1 MATLGR
7 IMNTV
12 QLQKILI
19 ANRGEIACRIM
30 RTAKQMGLTTVAVY
44 SDADKN
50 AQHVKMADE
59 AYHIGAAPS
68 KDSYLVAD
76 KILQVAKAS
85 GADCIHPGYGF
96 LSENS
101 EFAKACEAHNI
112 AFIGPPATSIEAMG
126 SKTRAKEIM
135 AAANVPLVPGYYGD
149 KQDPAFLQSE
159 AEKIGYPVL
168 IKAAFGGGGKGM
180 RVVEKP
186 KDFIT
191 ALEGAQREAIAG
203 FGNDL
208 VLLERYVN
216 QPRHVEV
223 QVFADNYGNCVYLGD
238 RDCSLQRR
246 HQKVIEEAPAPGLS
260 DALRK
265 EMGEA
270 AVRCALAINYRG
282 AGTVEFL
289 LCGNEFFFME
299 MNTRLQV
306 EHPVTEMVT
315 GVDLVNWQINIAG
328 GQTLPLK
335 QSEIQLQGHSFE
347 ARIYA
352 EDPANDFIPCSG
364 TIEALHV
371 PANSEYVRI
380 DTGIAQGDE
389 ISPYYDPMIA
399 KLIVHDDNRDQA
411 LSRLQQ
417 ALTQFHLAGFSTNI
431 SFLYNLAIHPRFKQG
446 APSTHFIAEQGEALV
461 TIDPSLLQTSR
472 LIAGFAYLASLGSNT
487 RSANPWQQLHGFSL
501 NAPQQV
507 KIPFSDTPLNA
518 IKTAQGYSMTIND
531 NTFEVQGELTNG
543 YCNVSI
549 NGAKHTAHVSHVD
562 NAITVMNQAL
572 QTKFECVDKH
582 FISSHEN
589 EALPL
594 AAPLNGTV
602 VKHLLEVGSTITKGD
617 AVVIIEAMKME
628 YTLNAPHDGVLKSY
642 CFAEGELV
650 SHGALLAI
658 VEDTTAEEPA

>member
-1 MATLGR
+1 
-7 IMNTV
+7 MNTHT
-12 QLQKILI
+12 LKKILI
-19 ANRGEIACRIM
+19 ANRGEIACRVM
-30 RTAKQMGLTTVAVY
+30 RSAKQMGLTTVAVY
-44 SDADKN
+44 SDADKH

-59 AYHIGAAPS
+59 AYHIGPAPS

-76 KILQVAKAS
+76 KILQVAKNA

-101 EFAKACEAHNI
+101 EFAKACEANNI
-112 AFIGPPATSIEAMG
+112 AFIGPLASSIEAMG

-149 KQDPAFLQSE
+149 NQDPAFLQSE

-168 IKAAFGGGGKGM
+168 IKAAFGGGGRGM
-180 RVVEKP
+180 RVVEQAN
-186 KDFIT
+186 DFIT

-223 QVFADNYGNCVYLGD
+223 QVFADNHGNCVYLGD
-238 RDCSLQRR
+238 RDCSMQRR

-260 DALRK
+260 DELRK

-289 LCGNEFFFME
+289 LCGDEFFFME

-315 GVDLVNWQINIAG
+315 GVDLVNWQINIAA
-328 GQTLPLK
+328 GQTLPLT
-335 QSEIQLQGHSFE
+335 QSDIQLQGHSFE

-352 EDPANDFIPCSG
+352 EDPSNDFIPCSG
-364 TIEALHV
+364 TIESLNT
-371 PANSEYVRI
+371 PLNSEFVRI

-389 ISPYYDPMIA
+389 ISPFYDPMIA
-399 KLIVHDDNRDQA
+399 KLIVHDDNREQA
-411 LSRLQQ
+411 LSRLRH
-417 ALTQFHLAGFSTNI
+417 ALEQFHLAGFSTNI
-431 SFLYNLAIHPRFKQG
+431 GFLHNLASHPTFAQG
-446 APSTHFIAEQGEALV
+446 APSTHFIAEQGDALV
-461 TIDPSLLQTSR
+461 SIDSIALEKAHVIAAFTYLESL
-472 LIAGFAYLASLGSNT
+472 
-487 RSANPWQQLHGFSL
+487 SAKNAAVQSSSPWQQLSGFTL
-501 NAPQQV
+501 NAPQKVDVPFTDLPINAV
-507 KIPFSDTPLNA
+507 KT
-518 IKTAQGYSMTIND
+518 KTGYVINH
-531 NTFEVQGELTNG
+531 NEKPFEVTGEIIQ
-543 YCNVSI
+543 NVCSVFI
-549 NGAKHTAHVSHVD
+549 NGEKFTAHVSHVD
-562 NAITVMNQAL
+562 NSISVMFAAL
-572 QTKFECVDKH
+572 QIKLALNTKH
-582 FISSHEN
+582 YISSHESD
-589 EALPL
+589 ALPL

-602 VKHLLEVGSTITKGD
+602 VKHLADVGSTITKGD

-628 YTLNAPHDGVLKSY
+628 YTLSAPHDGILQSY

-650 SHGALLAI
+650 THGALLAI
-658 VEDTTAEEPA
+658 VEDTTAQEAS

>member
-1 MATLGR
+1 MST
-7 IMNTV
+7 
-12 QLQKILI
+12 QSLQKILI
-19 ANRGEIACRIM
+19 ANRGEIACRVM

-44 SDADKN
+44 SDADKY
-50 AQHVKMADE
+50 AQHVKLADE

-76 KILQVAKAS
+76 KILKVALDANV
-85 GADCIHPGYGF
+85 DCIHPGYGF

-101 EFAKACEAHNI
+101 EFAKACEQNSI
-112 AFIGPPATSIEAMG
+112 AFIGPPASSIEAMG

-149 KQDPAFLQSE
+149 NQAPDFLQAE
-159 AEKIGYPVL
+159 ADKIGYPVL

-180 RVVEKP
+180 RIVEHA
-186 KDFIT
+186 KDFLT
-191 ALEGAQREAIAG
+191 ALQGAQREAIAG

-216 QPRHVEV
+216 KPRHVEV
-223 QVFADNYGNCVYLGD
+223 QVFADNHGNCVYLGD

-260 DALRK
+260 DELRK

-289 LCGNEFFFME
+289 LCGDEFFFME

-315 GVDLVNWQINIAG
+315 GVDLVNWQINVAAG
-328 GQTLPLK
+328 NPLPLE
-335 QSEIQLQGHSFE
+335 QADIVLQGHSFE

-352 EDPANDFIPCSG
+352 EDPSNDFIPCSG
-364 TIEALHV
+364 LLDGLYI
-371 PANSEYVRI
+371 PAESEFVRI
-380 DTGIAQGDE
+380 DTGIIQGDE
-389 ISPYYDPMIA
+389 ISPFYDPMIA
-399 KLIVHDDNRDQA
+399 KLIVHDDTRTAA
-411 LSRLQQ
+411 LSRLSN
-417 ALTQFHLAGFSTNI
+417 ALEQFHLSGFSCNV
-431 SFLYNLAIHPRFKQG
+431 SFLHNLANHQTFKQG
-446 APSTHFIAEQGEALV
+446 APDTHFIEEQGDALITNDAKLNTV
-461 TIDPSLLQTSR
+461 SKI
-472 LIAGFAYLASLGSNT
+472 IAAFCYLADLNSNGS
-487 RSANPWQQLHGFSL
+487 SPWDQLSGFML
-501 NAPQQV
+501 NRDPV
-507 KIPFSDTPLNA
+507 ITIPFSDSTITATKFNDGFA
-518 IKTAQGYSMTIND
+518 IHLDSVDYTTTGSIENNLCQV
-531 NTFEVQGELTNG
+531 F
-543 YCNVSI
+543 I
-549 NGAKHTAHVSHVD
+549 NGDKHSCHVVKTE
-562 NAITVMNQAL
+562 NTITVMYKAL
-572 QTKFECVDKH
+572 QTTFELIDKH
-582 FISSHEN
+582 YISEHES

-602 VKHLLEVGSTITKGD
+602 VKHLIEVGKEIQKGD

-628 YTLNAPHDGVLKSY
+628 YTLNAPHDGVLQSY

-658 VEDTTAEEPA
+658 VTDETTADE

>member
-1 MATLGR
+1 
-7 IMNTV
+7 MNTHT
-12 QLQKILI
+12 LKKILI
-19 ANRGEIACRIM
+19 ANRGEIACRVM
-30 RTAKQMGLTTVAVY
+30 RSAKQMGLTTVAVY
-44 SDADKN
+44 SDADKH

-59 AYHIGAAPS
+59 AYHIGPAPS

-76 KILQVAKAS
+76 KILQVAKNA

-101 EFAKACEAHNI
+101 EFAKACEANNI
-112 AFIGPPATSIEAMG
+112 AFIGPLASSIEAMG

-149 KQDPAFLQSE
+149 NQDPAFLQSE

-180 RVVEKP
+180 RVVEQAN
-186 KDFIT
+186 DFIN

-208 VLLERYVN
+208 VLLERYVD

-223 QVFADNYGNCVYLGD
+223 QVFADNHGNCVYLGD

-260 DALRK
+260 DELRK

-289 LCGNEFFFME
+289 LCGDEFFFME

-315 GVDLVNWQINIAG
+315 GVDLVSWQINIAA
-328 GQTLPLK
+328 GQTLPLT
-335 QSEIQLQGHSFE
+335 QSDIELQGHSFE

-364 TIEALHV
+364 TIEALST
-371 PANSEYVRI
+371 PLNSEFVRI

-389 ISPYYDPMIA
+389 ISPFYDPMIA
-399 KLIVHDDNRDQA
+399 KLIVHDDNREQA
-411 LSRLQQ
+411 LSRLRQ
-417 ALTQFHLAGFSTNI
+417 ALEQFHLAGFSTNI
-431 SFLYNLAIHPRFKQG
+431 GFLHNLAIHPTFAQG
-446 APSTHFIAEQGEALV
+446 APSTHFIAEQGDALV
-461 TIDPSLLQTSR
+461 SIDS
-472 LIAGFAYLASLGSNT
+472 IALEKAHVIAAFAYLESLSAKNETVQSAS
-487 RSANPWQQLHGFSL
+487 PWQQLSGFTL
-501 NAPQQV
+501 NAPQ
-507 KIPFSDTPLNA
+507 KINIPFTDLPINA
-518 IKTAQGYSMTIND
+518 VKTKTGYVINH
-531 NTFEVQGELTNG
+531 NEELFEVMGELNQNQ
-543 YCNVSI
+543 CCVFI
-549 NGAKHTAHVSHVD
+549 NGEKFTAHVSHID
-562 NAITVMNQAL
+562 NSISVMFAAL
-572 QTKFECVDKH
+572 QIKLTLNTKH
-582 FISSHEN
+582 YISSHESD
-589 EALPL
+589 ALPL

-602 VKHLLEVGSTITKGD
+602 VKHLVEVGSILTKGD

-628 YTLNAPHDGVLKSY
+628 YTLSAPHDGILQSY

-650 SHGALLAI
+650 THGALLAI
-658 VEDTTAEEPA
+658 VEDTTAQEAS

>member
-1 MATLGR
+1 
-7 IMNTV
+7 MNTV